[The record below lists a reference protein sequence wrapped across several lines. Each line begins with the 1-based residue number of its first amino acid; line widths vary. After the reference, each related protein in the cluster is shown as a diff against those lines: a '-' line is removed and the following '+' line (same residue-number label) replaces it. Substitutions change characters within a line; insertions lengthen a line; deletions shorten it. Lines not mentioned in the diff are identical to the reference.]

1 MDDNSV
7 MRSVGMVEG
16 WIEKVALE
24 FNLSTDMPLK
34 NLKIIQDSY
43 VQLLRK
49 VQTQRN
55 GIEGII
61 DIARN
66 L

>member
-7 MRSVGMVEG
+7 MHSVGLVEG
-16 WIEKVALE
+16 WIEKVAEE

-34 NLKIIQDSY
+34 NLKVIQDSY
-43 VQLLRK
+43 VQLRRK

-55 GIEGII
+55 GIEGIV

>member
-7 MRSVGMVEG
+7 MHSVGMVEG
-16 WIEKVALE
+16 WIEKVAEE

-55 GIEGII
+55 GIEGIV
-61 DIARN
+61 DIARS